1 MIQIFKGF
9 KSTLS
14 CPAPRDLPIFAG
26 RGGAGQDLLFLRG
39 GAHIPDW
46 DDNPSPPPP
55 KKKKKKERAKLL
67 IFKIISVGFEN
78 EKTKIPM
85 ISISSLSFHEKDNY
99 DDDDDGNEKNDDDE
113 DDDDDDVC
121 GETGWLCGRRRRT
134 VRIPRLHQPPRPPC
148 TCSTFFWIS
157 HNFSGHFL

>member
-1 MIQIFKGF
+1 MKNIILHII
-9 KSTLS
+9 KSIAFS
-14 CPAPRDLPIFAG
+14 AG
-26 RGGAGQDLLFLRG
+26 RGGA
-39 GAHIPDW
+39 HITDW
-46 DDNPSPPPP
+46 DDNPSPPPQ
-55 KKKKKKERAKLL
+55 KKKKKIRAKLL
-67 IFKIISVGFEN
+67 IFKIISVGF

-99 DDDDDGNEKNDDDE
+99 DDDDDGNEKN